1 MVLEMSSPAL
11 SKEEYEIRKL
21 FLEELKHLTNDQY
34 QEVFRIIKRN
44 EVEYSENSNG
54 IFFDVCSLSSDI
66 FKQLEQIIE
75 LSKVQNKCE
84 EDRTKELNVLRK
96 ESKAPGEA

>member
-1 MVLEMSSPAL
+1 MSSPAL
-11 SKEEYEIRKL
+11 SKDDYERRKC

-44 EVEYSENSNG
+44 EVEFSENSNG
-54 IFFDVCSLSSDI
+54 IFFDIASLSSDI

-75 LSKVQNKCE
+75 LSKVQNKSE
-84 EDRTKELNVLRK
+84 EERNKELNTLRNETK
-96 ESKAPGEA
+96 VTDDA

>member
-1 MVLEMSSPAL
+1 MSSPAL
-11 SKEEYEIRKL
+11 SKEEYEQRKL

-34 QEVFRIIKRN
+34 QEVFRILKRN
-44 EVEYSENSNG
+44 DVKYTENSNG
-54 IFFDVCSLSSDI
+54 IFFEVASLSSDI

-96 ESKAPGEA
+96 ESKTAGDA